1 MKAILTVSV
10 MAALSCMSASADVM
24 RLRDGRAYSGLF
36 LGATRTQIWF
46 QPDVQGE
53 FTGTGTLA
61 VPLGQVQGL
70 TFGSSD
76 ASYSSKSRV
85 LSKRSTSVVNAAN
98 VPRLDWHYLTTILAT
113 AWFPR
118 SMRNRAGL
126 ETSPALLFA
135 PASI

>member
-1 MKAILTVSV
+1 MKAILTISV

-53 FTGTGTLA
+53 FTGIGTLA
-61 VPLGQVQGL
+61 VPIGQVLGL
-70 TFGSSD
+70 TFGSSET
-76 ASYSSKSRV
+76 SYSSKSRV
-85 LSKRSTSVVNAAN
+85 LSKRSTLAVNAAN
-98 VPRLDWHYLTTILAT
+98 VPRLDWHYFTTIFAT

-118 SMRNRAGL
+118 SMRNRTAI
-126 ETSPALLFA
+126 ETLPTLLFA